1 MLLLATVA
9 VVWIDTYRRWSPES
23 WQVPVAYVGDAWF
36 QLGAIQGM
44 AESGALPFAPQRQ
57 PRLGAPAG
65 ANWSDFPM
73 YWDLILWVTAQGARV
88 VGLFPAANL
97 AVFAAHI
104 LAAASCFLVCR
115 RLGADR
121 AWSAAIA
128 GVYALSYYGFYR
140 TLWHISM
147 LHYWH
152 LPLVLAVALH
162 CLSGKRPPPGGR
174 ALAGALAIAALSG
187 MLDFYYAAIIGQF
200 FLFAALYQLWRRGG
214 SRRVLVP
221 IGLGAA
227 LVAGFA
233 CTQLDTLRYHR
244 EHGSNPGAA
253 VRHPGDVRALALRP
267 VQLVLP
273 YQHAWTALQDWSR
286 RTYWDTNPDGRNSE
300 RSTYLGVV
308 GIAGL
313 LAMMVAAVRRRRRRQ
328 PISWHA
334 PLALWV
340 LAFAA
345 PGGVASLQ
353 LLFGVAVLRSN
364 NRLSIVLLTLAMLYL
379 AAALTRVTRRW
390 SPSRRWMAA
399 VGLFALGA
407 WDQARHPPA
416 QPWPAIQRTLVA
428 DKQFARELEA
438 AVGNRTDVF
447 LLPAMPFPEAGSD
460 LQRGFI
466 DYEHLRLLFVSPQLR
481 FSYGAVKGRPESD
494 AAVAFGSL
502 PSDELAAQIA
512 RGSWGAVVINRKGMP
527 DVGAAMLASL
537 ERVGWTQRIEAG
549 SGDLLAVLRPAFP

>member
-9 VVWIDTYRRWSPES
+9 VVWIDTYRRWSAES

-44 AESGALPFAPQRQ
+44 AESGALPFASQRQ

-73 YWDLILWVTAQGARV
+73 YWDLILWVTAQGARL

-97 AVFAAHI
+97 AVLAAHI

-121 AWSAAIA
+121 AWSTAIA

-152 LPLVLAVALH
+152 LPLVVAVALH
-162 CLSGKRPPPGGR
+162 CLSGKRPALAGW
-174 ALAGALAIAALSG
+174 ALAGAVAIAAVSG

-214 SRRVLVP
+214 KRRVLVP
-221 IGLGAA
+221 IMLGLA

-244 EHGSNPGAA
+244 EQGPNPGAA

-267 VQLVLP
+267 IQLVLP
-273 YQHAWTALQDWSR
+273 YQHAWTALQNWSR

-313 LAMMVAAVRRRRRRQ
+313 LAMMVAAARRLRARR

-340 LAFAA
+340 IAFAA
-345 PGGVASLQ
+345 PGGIASLQ

-379 AAALTRVTRRW
+379 AVALTGVTRRW
-390 SPSRRWMAA
+390 SPSRRWIAA

-416 QPWPAIQRTLVA
+416 QPWPAIQRTIVA
-428 DKQFARELEA
+428 DQQFAGALEA
-438 AVGNRTDVF
+438 AVGDRTDVF

-466 DYEHLRLLFVSPQLR
+466 DYEHLRLFLATARLR
-481 FSYGAVKGRPESD
+481 LSYGGVKGRSETDS
-494 AAVAFGSL
+494 AVALGEL
-502 PSDELAAQIA
+502 PADQLAAHLT
-512 RGSWGAVVINRKGMP
+512 GGNWGAVVLNRKGMP
-527 DVGAAMLASL
+527 DDGAAVLASL
-537 ERVGWTQRIEAG
+537 ERAGWGRRIEG
-549 SGDLLAVLRPAFP
+549 GLGDLIAILPPRP